1 MGRRGSAWWVSLELV
16 LRAVLALQALVATQ
30 RLWMV
35 TSSVARRARL
45 IAAARSLKSAFTFA
59 RADTGASAAAAASH
73 QMADVPLDLRA
84 GGLVVGLPR
93 RICLAFASAGEFLLV
108 RAETDRPPG

>member
-1 MGRRGSAWWVSLELV
+1 MSRRGSAWWVSLELV

-45 IAAARSLKSAFTFA
+45 IAAARRLKSAFTFA
-59 RADTGASAAAAASH
+59 RPRTRARL
-73 QMADVPLDLRA
+73 PLCR
-84 GGLVVGLPR
+84 R
-93 RICLAFASAGEFLLV
+93 RIKWPIFRSIFGRVAV
-108 RAETDRPPG
+108 